1 MIRRENKMEIKD
13 KVLLALNDE
22 LDSTNEQIKDIKKT
36 MLFLSHNDYK
46 NKIALQRTLSK
57 LEAAKRSILKQMYE
71 VDRDVRFKDRELEAK
86 ITKYE
91 AEANHLNDKE
101 GLDKVNL
108 IIEGIFGMKPED
120 TNDNVKDYDADE

>member
-1 MIRRENKMEIKD
+1 MEIKD

-46 NKIALQRTLSK
+46 NKVALQRTLSR
-57 LEAAKRSILKQMYE
+57 LEASKRSILKQMYE
-71 VDRDVRFKDRELEAK
+71 VDRDARFKDRELEAK

-120 TNDNVKDYDADE
+120 TNDNVKDDDADE

>member
-1 MIRRENKMEIKD
+1 MIRRENKVEIKD

-120 TNDNVKDYDADE
+120 TNDNLKDCDVDE

>member
-1 MIRRENKMEIKD
+1 MEIKD

-22 LDSTNEQIKDIKKT
+22 LESTNEQIKDIKKT

-46 NKIALQRTLSK
+46 NKVALQRTLSR

-71 VDRDVRFKDRELEAK
+71 VDRDTRFKDRELEAK

-91 AEANHLNDKE
+91 AEASHLNDKE

-120 TNDNVKDYDADE
+120 TSDNVKDDDADE

>member
-1 MIRRENKMEIKD
+1 MEIKD

-22 LDSTNEQIKDIKKT
+22 LDSTTEQIKDIKKT
-36 MLFLSHNDYK
+36 ILFLSHNDYK
-46 NKIALQRTLSK
+46 NKISLQRTLTR

-91 AEANHLNDKE
+91 AEASYLNDKE

-108 IIEGIFGMKPED
+108 IIEGIFGMKPGD
-120 TNDNVKDYDADE
+120 TNNNVEEDDTN

>member
-1 MIRRENKMEIKD
+1 MEIKD

-46 NKIALQRTLSK
+46 NKVALQRTLSR
-57 LEAAKRSILKQMYE
+57 LESAKRSILKQMYE
-71 VDRDVRFKDRELEAK
+71 VDRDARFKDRELEAK

-91 AEANHLNDKE
+91 AEASHLNDKE

-120 TNDNVKDYDADE
+120 TNDNVKVDDADE

>member
-1 MIRRENKMEIKD
+1 MEIKD

-46 NKIALQRTLSK
+46 NKVALQRTLSR
-57 LEAAKRSILKQMYE
+57 LESAKRSILKQMYE
-71 VDRDVRFKDRELEAK
+71 VDRDARFKDRELEAK

-120 TNDNVKDYDADE
+120 TNDNVKVDDADE

>member
-1 MIRRENKMEIKD
+1 MEIKD

-46 NKIALQRTLSK
+46 NKVALQRTLSR
-57 LEAAKRSILKQMYE
+57 LESAKRSILKQMYE
-71 VDRDVRFKDRELEAK
+71 VDRDARFKDRELEAK

-91 AEANHLNDKE
+91 AEASHLNDKE

-120 TNDNVKDYDADE
+120 TNDNVKDDDADE

>member
-1 MIRRENKMEIKD
+1 MEIKD

-36 MLFLSHNDYK
+36 ILFLSHNDYK
-46 NKIALQRTLSK
+46 NKVALQRTLSR
-57 LEAAKRSILKQMYE
+57 LEASKRSILKQMYE
-71 VDRDVRFKDRELEAK
+71 VDRDMRFKDRELEAK

-91 AEANHLNDKE
+91 AEASHLNDKE

-120 TNDNVKDYDADE
+120 TNDNLKDNDADE

>member
-1 MIRRENKMEIKD
+1 MEIKD

-46 NKIALQRTLSK
+46 NKVALQRTLSR
-57 LEAAKRSILKQMYE
+57 LESAKRSILKQMYE
-71 VDRDVRFKDRELEAK
+71 VDRDARFKDRELEAK

-120 TNDNVKDYDADE
+120 TNDNVKDDDADE

>member
-46 NKIALQRTLSK
+46 NKVALQRTLSK